1 MKSYLKEI
9 SMLPC
14 SLLHYSPKS
23 GMDMA
28 RCLAKED
35 VKPHTYTEEYYSALR
50 KKGKPVI
57 CDNMDEPEGHYAKLH
72 KSDLE
77 RPMLHDHKAYV

>member
-1 MKSYLKEI
+1 ME
-9 SMLPC
+9 
-14 SLLHYSPKS
+14 
-23 GMDMA
+23 MA

-35 VKPHTYTEEYYSALR
+35 VKYTHIHRGILFSLK

-72 KSDLE
+72 KSDPE
-77 RPMLHDHKAYV
+77 RPVLYDRLYMWSL